1 MNSRLLNQLMELSE
15 EEKDY
20 RVGNFEKL
28 EEMYRLGENMEID
41 SELFLSENRLI
52 TVRRHSRFAEFP
64 LHGHNYIE
72 LMYVC
77 HGEIVQIMDGKKII
91 LREGDFMMLNQ
102 YMKHRILR
110 ADYEDIGVNFIALP
124 EFFDLPLTMQ
134 RYRNAIADFMFGILK
149 KKNAPQYLLFHLKEN
164 KMIENLMENIIA
176 SLLDGQ
182 ETDPVITQYSM
193 GLVFLY
199 ILGDAQNLMQDGEL
213 DFKELV
219 AQATLKYID
228 EHFQDAALCELSK
241 DFGLSDSALS
251 KIIKAK
257 LGFSFQELLIRK
269 RFQKSAMLLTSTNL
283 IIEDIAQKVGYANFS
298 YFYRG
303 FKNRYGCTPKEY
315 RIRYQEKSRIRI

>member
-110 ADYEDIGVNFIALP
+110 ADYEDI
-124 EFFDLPLTMQ
+124 
-134 RYRNAIADFMFGILK
+134 
-149 KKNAPQYLLFHLKEN
+149 
-164 KMIENLMENIIA
+164 
-176 SLLDGQ
+176 
-182 ETDPVITQYSM
+182 
-193 GLVFLY
+193 
-199 ILGDAQNLMQDGEL
+199 
-213 DFKELV
+213 
-219 AQATLKYID
+219 
-228 EHFQDAALCELSK
+228 
-241 DFGLSDSALS
+241 
-251 KIIKAK
+251 
-257 LGFSFQELLIRK
+257 
-269 RFQKSAMLLTSTNL
+269 
-283 IIEDIAQKVGYANFS
+283 AQKVGYANFS

-315 RIRYQEKSRIRI
+315 RIRYKEKSRIRI